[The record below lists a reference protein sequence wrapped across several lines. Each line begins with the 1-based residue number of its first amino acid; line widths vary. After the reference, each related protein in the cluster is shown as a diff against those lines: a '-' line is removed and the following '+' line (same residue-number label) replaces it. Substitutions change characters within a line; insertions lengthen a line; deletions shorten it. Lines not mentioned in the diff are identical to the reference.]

1 MENKTRKPSNGRK
14 RPKPVLARAKVRAT
28 MQSLIY
34 QELRRSLMAGVFM
47 PGAKVTLRSV
57 TRGKRSTGTSRRMA
71 RYVRTV

>member
-1 MENKTRKPSNGRK
+1 MENKTGKRSHGRK
-14 RPKPVLARAKVRAT
+14 RPKPVLAKAKAT

-57 TRGKRSTGTSRRMA
+57 TAQIGTSVMPA
-71 RYVRTV
+71 VLPMKS